1 VVLDAI
7 VATASKESY
16 GDTLRRSCDAAQ
28 LRADAAR
35 LPRTTDKVNAHCF
48 SLPSGWRTRLPVP
61 RKTHTSCELMVFA
74 ATCPVC
80 DDKGWVCETHL
91 DRPWGFFFEELTAVN
106 AASAIAA

>member
-1 VVLDAI
+1 
-7 VATASKESY
+7 
-16 GDTLRRSCDAAQ
+16 
-28 LRADAAR
+28 
-35 LPRTTDKVNAHCF
+35 
-48 SLPSGWRTRLPVP
+48 
-61 RKTHTSCELMVFA
+61 MVFA